1 MSVAAIVSAVCIE
14 SLLPLEW
21 QPKSN
26 LTQGNIELQK
36 QGNLALL
43 RALSSIEVTTPERDA
58 HAEAIEKSIERVESK
73 LDVLLL
79 LVARMASGSIVLPA
93 EKPVTLDTRHLAWDE
108 SGSLPTVGSALLVNL
123 YLNPRL
129 PQPLQLVVKVESI
142 AGTQVVAVLEPLG
155 DDLEE
160 WLTRTIF
167 RYHRRA
173 LQARKSAQQA

>member
-1 MSVAAIVSAVCIE
+1 MSVAAVVSAVCIE
-14 SLLPLEW
+14 SVLPLEW
-21 QPKSN
+21 QPKPN

-43 RALSSIEVTTPERDA
+43 RALSSIEATTPERDA

-79 LVARMASGSIVLPA
+79 LVARMAAGSITMPS
-93 EKPVTLDTRHLAWDE
+93 EKAITLDTQHLAWDE
-108 SGSLPTVGSALLVNL
+108 TGTLPDVGSELLVNL

-129 PQPLQLVVKVESI
+129 PQPLQLVVKVETV
-142 AGTQVVAVLEPLG
+142 AGTQVVGALEPLG